1 LATTSI
7 IVRRP
12 AVTFGF
18 RRVDVRIDDAADKRP
33 LFGRLIDALYPGRNA
48 LLRPM
53 TDSELKR
60 TALFRLPLEVA
71 SAQTR
76 AAGPVDDGAD
86 FALPVGFQLREAVPD
101 SRNQPGL
108 AVPAPVRRLKLG

>member
-1 LATTSI
+1 M
-7 IVRRP
+7 
-12 AVTFGF
+12 
-18 RRVDVRIDDAADKRP
+18 RIDDAADKRP

-71 SAQTR
+71 SAKTR
-76 AAGPVDDGAD
+76 AARPVDDEAD